1 MGGLTHGDEVRVVA
15 SAPAEYRPSSRDWV
29 VGMRADPAGEGDAL
43 VVIEFDD
50 GSSVEVPS
58 GVLQKAS

>member
-1 MGGLTHGDEVRVVA
+1 
-15 SAPAEYRPSSRDWV
+15 
-29 VGMRADPAGEGDAL
+29 MRADPARESDAL

-58 GVLQKAS
+58 GAVQKTS